1 MQHRLPFYACVLG
14 WLFVAGCLFAQEPAD
29 WEREPIRDIR
39 VRVEGQWIVA
49 GQGRDE
55 TAQEVRVKIWG
66 PVLMPSTFVK
76 RPVIKG
82 FEALDADPEREYVV
96 ISRGLGTGPYYK
108 LQIIDFRKNG
118 ILTWAYYS
126 APAPRVENGTIFLGV
141 SRDYDEMRI
150 NPKFQAYRYTSRGL
164 EPVGK

>member
-1 MQHRLPFYACVLG
+1 MG
-14 WLFVAGCLFAQEPAD
+14 

-39 VRVEGQWIVA
+39 ARIDGQWVLA

-55 TAQEVRVKIWG
+55 TAQRVQLKIWG
-66 PVLMPSTFVK
+66 PVLEPSTYIE

-108 LQIIDFRKNG
+108 LQIIDFREDG
-118 ILTWAYYS
+118 ILTWSYYS
-126 APAPRVENGTIFLGV
+126 APVPRVKDGTIFLGV
-141 SRDYDEMRI
+141 SRDYDEMRT
-150 NPKFQAYRYTSRGL
+150 NPKYKAYRYGTSGL
-164 EPVGK
+164 RPVGE